1 MEKRGLWRKELLGN
15 ISGHFKALQ
24 AVEVLFG
31 QQVSETGLW
40 ITGWDLGTKLCTQN
54 RAPVPKRG
62 FALFVPS
69 ASQCREMSVFN
80 PQRIYVSTLM
90 LPVFEIQYRHG
101 IYKALVLD
109 HFFVEF

>member
-1 MEKRGLWRKELLGN
+1 METSLV
-15 ISGHFKALQ
+15 ISRYCRQ
-24 AVEVLFG
+24 VEVLFG
-31 QQVSETGLW
+31 EQVSETGLC
-40 ITGWDLGTKLCTQN
+40 ITGWDSGSKLCTQN

-62 FALFVPS
+62 FTLFVPC
-69 ASQCREMSVFN
+69 ASRCRKMLAFN

-90 LPVFEIQYRHG
+90 LPVFEIQYRQG